1 MTMTNEEIVREYRS
15 AKSRMKQIG
24 ILADENGCDNRT
36 IVNILI
42 EAGESVPGN
51 FLPRKKQTAR
61 PDVVELEQE
70 KEAFELTTE
79 NPPLIRKE
87 ITVSVLI
94 DALCTVP
101 GDAIIMEGF
110 NQIKMIVQRDLS
122 TGKSTTLVS
131 IGRAEQ

>member
-1 MTMTNEEIVREYRS
+1 MTMTNEEIVREYRA

-61 PDVVELEQE
+61 PVLVELAEEDKPKMTVRQALVAIATMA
-70 KEAFELTTE
+70 KDMELEPNETITYT
-79 NPPLIRKE
+79 LHIMGYE
-87 ITVSVLI
+87 IYVSVETEV
-94 DALCTVP
+94 DA
-101 GDAIIMEGF
+101 
-110 NQIKMIVQRDLS
+110 
-122 TGKSTTLVS
+122 
-131 IGRAEQ
+131 